1 MRFKDLLDLYDNW
14 NGITVVNDDHLNCI
28 VRARTMH
35 IGFNDTLV
43 DYSKLYDKEVV
54 SFGFFDNEFCVRLK
68 G

>member
-28 VRARTMH
+28 VRTRTMH

-54 SFGFFDNEFCVRLK
+54 SFGFFDNEFGVRLK
-68 G
+68 V